1 MLADEN
7 EQRLFKHLG
16 KSEVTAKVDV
26 SCLSDDEQEPESGD
40 SKRKSNQ
47 DQFDQFEQK
56 VRSKIDHLNVA
67 IMTAATENICG
78 ELYREAEGAGGDM
91 KEIDEL
97 KLSIEKKWRVIEEIV
112 PSAADMIS
120 VIFSD
125 PPWNL
130 QCPSFDEAWWGTRD
144 Y

>member
-1 MLADEN
+1 MKLIY
-7 EQRLFKHLG
+7 
-16 KSEVTAKVDV
+16 SV
-26 SCLSDDEQEPESGD
+26 SNCFSD
-40 SKRKSNQ
+40 Q

-56 VRSKIDHLNVA
+56 VRSKIENLNVA